1 MSDRKKT
8 DSAQH
13 STSLLPPSAGPF
25 MRATEATGV
34 RISTIPVD
42 ADTLWS
48 PDRCPAHL
56 LPYLA
61 WACSV
66 DSWDR
71 NWPEETRRQVIR
83 DAWMIHR
90 HKGTISALRRI
101 VEPLGYLIRVSEW
114 WEFDGSPGTFTI
126 EIGTLE
132 TGVSEELH
140 EEMERLIADARPVSR
155 HLVGLS
161 IIQEIHGAIYAAA
174 AGYDGD
180 IITIY
185 PED

>member
-1 MSDRKKT
+1 MTGKKQT
-8 DSAQH
+8 AH
-13 STSLLPPSAGPF
+13 STVHHCFHRPQGHSCAPQRRQEYASVPYRWTP
-25 MRATEATGV
+25 T
-34 RISTIPVD
+34 PC
-42 ADTLWS
+42 WS

-132 TGVSEELH
+132 TGVSESC
-140 EEMERLIADARPVSR
+140 MKKWSV
-155 HLVGLS
+155 
-161 IIQEIHGAIYAAA
+161 
-174 AGYDGD
+174 
-180 IITIY
+180 
-185 PED
+185 

>member
-1 MSDRKKT
+1 MTGKKQT
-8 DSAQH
+8 AH
-13 STSLLPPSAGPF
+13 STVHHCFHRPQGHSCAPQRRQEYASVPYRWTPTPCGRRTAALLTSCP
-25 MRATEATGV
+25 
-34 RISTIPVD
+34 
-42 ADTLWS
+42 TLHGHV
-48 PDRCPAHL
+48 PL
-56 LPYLA
+56 
-61 WACSV
+61 

>member
-1 MSDRKKT
+1 
-8 DSAQH
+8 
-13 STSLLPPSAGPF
+13 
-25 MRATEATGV
+25 TEATGV

-66 DSWDR
+66 DCWDR

-161 IIQEIHGAIYAAA
+161 IIQEIHGAIYDAA